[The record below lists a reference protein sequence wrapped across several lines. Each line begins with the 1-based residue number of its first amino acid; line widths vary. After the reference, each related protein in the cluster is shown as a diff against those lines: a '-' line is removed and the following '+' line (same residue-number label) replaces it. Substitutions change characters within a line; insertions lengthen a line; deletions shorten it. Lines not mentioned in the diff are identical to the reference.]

1 MLLLLN
7 FKNFLI
13 RKSMRVDKTKWQKT
27 TIAEIGKIIT
37 GATPPTKITAYYNSA
52 DVCFFK
58 PGDLGNTSIT
68 CLDSSEDYISNLGY
82 ENSRKLPIGTV
93 LVTCIGIIGKVGI
106 TSVLSTCNQQ
116 INAIICNENFHN
128 RFIAYNILYN
138 KDYFASKANGPV
150 VPLINKTTFSQFVL
164 NVPISIEEQLN
175 IAKELDAIQAMI
187 DGYNAQLHDLDEL
200 IKSIFND
207 TFGEPISNPKG
218 WDVDILENIVSDD
231 CPITYGIVQPG
242 DDVNEGIPVVRP
254 VDLIGTYVNKT
265 FLKKVSP
272 EISDSYKRTIL
283 KGNEILICVRGTTGV
298 VSFATEDMKGCN
310 VTRGIVPLSFIRHN
324 KWFMYWCIKSYEM
337 NNLIQKYTKGAT
349 LKQINIKDLRQLP
362 FPTPPLE
369 LQEKFGKQAE
379 LIETQRALLNQQIS
393 DARNLMAERMQYYFS

>member
-1 MLLLLN
+1 
-7 FKNFLI
+7 
-13 RKSMRVDKTKWQKT
+13 MRVDKSKWQKK
-27 TIAEIGKIIT
+27 TIGQIGKVIS
-37 GATPPTKITAYYNSA
+37 GSTPRTDNPFNWNGGTHNWVTPAELKGGKYYGSTQKKITDTA
-52 DVCFFK
+52 
-58 PGDLGNTSIT
+58 LETT
-68 CLDSSEDYISNLGY
+68 NLT
-82 ENSRKLPIGTV
+82 LMPVGTV
-93 LVTCIGIIGKVGI
+93 LLSSRAPIGKVAI
-106 TSVLSTCNQQ
+106 TTEPMYCNQGFKN
-116 INAIICNENFHN
+116 IECNACIHNEYLYYYLKYNNEELN
-128 RFIAYNILYN
+128 RRGNGVTFKEI
-138 KDYFASKANGPV
+138 SKKIVEQFPV
-150 VPLINKTTFSQFVL
+150 IVP
-164 NVPISIEEQLN
+164 SIEEQKG
-175 IAKELDAIQAMI
+175 IAAELDALQAMI

-218 WDVDILENIVSDD
+218 WDIDVLENIVSDD

-242 DDVNEGIPVVRP
+242 DEVNDGIPVVRP
-254 VDLIGTYVNKT
+254 VDLIGTYVNKAL
-265 FLKKVSP
+265 LKKVSP

-298 VSFATEDMKGCN
+298 VSFATEDMKECN
-310 VTRGIVPLSFIRHN
+310 VTRGIVPLSFTRHN
-324 KWFMYWCIKSYEM
+324 KWFMYWCIKSFEM

-379 LIETQRALLNQQIS
+379 LIETQRVLLNQQIS

>member
-1 MLLLLN
+1 
-7 FKNFLI
+7 
-13 RKSMRVDKTKWQKT
+13 MRVDKSKWQKK
-27 TIAEIGKIIT
+27 TIGQIGKVIS
-37 GATPPTKITAYYNSA
+37 GSTPRTDNPSNWEGGTYNWVTPAELKGDKYYGSTIKKITDTALES
-52 DVCFFK
+52 
-58 PGDLGNTSIT
+58 T
-68 CLDSSEDYISNLGY
+68 NLT
-82 ENSRKLPIGTV
+82 LMPIGTV
-93 LVTCIGIIGKVGI
+93 LLSSRAPIGKVAI
-106 TSVLSTCNQQ
+106 TTEPMYCNQGFKN
-116 INAIICNENFHN
+116 IECNSSIHN
-128 RFIAYNILYN
+128 EFLYYYLRYNNDELNRRGNGVTFKEISKKIVEQFPVIVPSLKEQKGIA
-138 KDYFASKANGPV
+138 S
-150 VPLINKTTFSQFVL
+150 
-164 NVPISIEEQLN
+164 
-175 IAKELDAIQAMI
+175 ELDAIQAMI

-324 KWFMYWCIKSYEM
+324 KWFMYWCIKSFEM

>member
-1 MLLLLN
+1 M
-7 FKNFLI
+7 K
-13 RKSMRVDKTKWQKT
+13 VDKSKWAET
-27 TIAEIGKIIT
+27 AFAEIATSQLGKTLDANKNKGLPYPYLCAANIGMGYFNLSNVKEILLDDSELE
-37 GATPPTKITAYYNSA
+37 KYL
-52 DVCFFK
+52 VRK
-58 PGDLGNTSIT
+58 GDLLICEGGDTGRCAIWE
-68 CLDSSEDYISNLGY
+68 SED
-82 ENSRKLPIGTV
+82 PIYYQNALHRV
-93 LVTCIGIIGKVGI
+93 RFNDGIHNKFIMYYLHYYKKVGI
-106 TSVLSTCNQQ
+106 IDKLSHGQTIKHFTQKGLSKLSFRMPTISEQ
-116 INAIICNENFHN
+116 KG
-128 RFIAYNILYN
+128 IA
-138 KDYFASKANGPV
+138 S
-150 VPLINKTTFSQFVL
+150 
-164 NVPISIEEQLN
+164 
-175 IAKELDAIQAMI
+175 ELDAIQAMI

-379 LIETQRALLNQQIS
+379 LIETQRALLNQQIY